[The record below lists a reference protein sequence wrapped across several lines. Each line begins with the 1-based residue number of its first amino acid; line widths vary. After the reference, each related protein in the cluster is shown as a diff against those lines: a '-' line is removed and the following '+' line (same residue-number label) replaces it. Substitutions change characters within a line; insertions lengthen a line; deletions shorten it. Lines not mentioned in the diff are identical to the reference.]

1 MATEF
6 IPIPD
11 TLLAKLKEAAEREET
26 TVEEFVR
33 ETLEQRIN
41 SRGGRFARFYA
52 IGEHHAREK
61 GVTPEDVELEIAARR
76 LERRQ

>member
-41 SRGGRFARFYA
+41 GRGGRFARFYA
-52 IGEHHAREK
+52 MGERQAREK
-61 GVTPEDVELEIAARR
+61 GITPEDVELEIAARR
-76 LERRQ
+76 AERRR